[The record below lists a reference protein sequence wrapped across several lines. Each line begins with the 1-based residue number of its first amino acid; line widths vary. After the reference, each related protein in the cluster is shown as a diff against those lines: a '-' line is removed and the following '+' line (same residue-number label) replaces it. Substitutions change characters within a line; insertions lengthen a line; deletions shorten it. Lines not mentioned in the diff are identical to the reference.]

1 LSVPSPT
8 DIAIAGL
15 RWLEYAG
22 LLGFIGVVVVRRL
35 AGMPPPLSW
44 ARVSMQP
51 ALAAAFT
58 GGVAVLIG
66 ESLSTEHVSSAVML
80 RVAAEGIAL
89 GLCVFGRPWVV
100 PLAILAVLALPFAG
114 HGAVP
119 HPDGGAI
126 FTDALHILAA
136 GAWGG
141 GILVLATLRPPG
153 GWRGEEGR
161 ALLARFGPVA
171 FLAFAATALSGALRA
186 AEVLGS
192 ASYLFSTPYGLVLT
206 AKTAGVLVMVA
217 MSAVGWSRGWRFTRW
232 EGVVVLFVLAATALL
247 AAFPMPPIYPIVQLA
262 GR

>member
-1 LSVPSPT
+1 MSVPPLA
-8 DIAIAGL
+8 DLAIAAV

-22 LLGFIGVVVVRRL
+22 LLGFIGVIVVRRL
-35 AGMPPPLSW
+35 AAMPPALHW
-44 ARVSMQP
+44 ARPSTQP

-66 ESLSTEHVSSAVML
+66 EWLRSGHLSSAIIV

-89 GLCVFGRPWVV
+89 ALCVYVRRWVV
-100 PLAILAVLALPFAG
+100 PPAILAVLALPFAG
-114 HGAVP
+114 HAAVAGP
-119 HPDGGAI
+119 TGGAI
-126 FTDALHILAA
+126 FIDAFHILSA

-141 GILVLATLRPPG
+141 GIVVLALLRPPDGWG
-153 GWRGEEGR
+153 GKEGR

-171 FLAFAATALSGALRA
+171 FLAFTATALSGALRA

-192 ASYLFSTPYGLVLT
+192 ASYLFSTPYGLVLA

-217 MSAVGWSRGWRFTRW
+217 MSAVGWSRGWRFTRL
-232 EGVVVLFVLAATALL
+232 EGVVVLFVLAATAML
-247 AAFPMPPIYPIVQLA
+247 AAFPMPPEYPIVELA

>member
-1 LSVPSPT
+1 LSLPSLA
-8 DIAIAGL
+8 DLAIAAW
-15 RWLEYAG
+15 RWVEYAG

-35 AGMPPPLSW
+35 AGMPPALSW

-51 ALAAAFT
+51 ALAAALT
-58 GGVAVLIG
+58 GGVGVLIG
-66 ESLSTEHVSSAVML
+66 ESLRSGHVSSAIIV

-89 GLCVFGRPWVV
+89 ALCVYVRRWVV
-100 PLAILAVLALPFAG
+100 PPVMVALLALPLAS
-114 HGAVP
+114 HGTLL
-119 HPDGGAI
+119 HPSGGAI
-126 FTDALHILAA
+126 FIDALHVLSA

-141 GILVLATLRPPG
+141 GILVLATSRPPD

-171 FLAFAATALSGALRA
+171 FLAFTATALSGALRA
-186 AEVLGS
+186 ADVLGS
-192 ASYLFSTPYGLVLT
+192 ASYLFSTPYGLVLS

-232 EGVVVLFVLAATALL
+232 EGVAVLFVLAATALL
-247 AAFPMPPIYPIVQLA
+247 AAFPMPPIYIIVQLA

>member
-1 LSVPSPT
+1 MPPPADL
-8 DIAIAGL
+8 AIAVL
-15 RWLEYAG
+15 RWIEYAG

-35 AGMPPPLSW
+35 AAMPPPLHW
-44 ARVSMQP
+44 ARPSMRP
-51 ALAAAFT
+51 ALTAAFA
-58 GGVAVLIG
+58 GGIALLIADSLRTDHLSNAVI
-66 ESLSTEHVSSAVML
+66 V

-89 GLCVFGRPWVV
+89 ALCVYGRRWVV
-100 PLAILAVLALPFAG
+100 PPALLAVLALPFAG

-126 FTDALHILAA
+126 FTDALHILSA

-141 GILVLATLRPPG
+141 GILVLATLRPPDGWG
-153 GWRGEEGR
+153 GTEGR

-171 FLAFAATALSGALRA
+171 FLAFTATALSGALRA

-192 ASYLFSTPYGLVLT
+192 AGYLFSTPYGLVLS

-232 EGVVVLFVLAATALL
+232 EGAIVLFVLAASALL
-247 AAFPMPPIYPIVQLA
+247 AAFPMPPIYPIVELA

>member
-1 LSVPSPT
+1 MNLPPPADVAT
-8 DIAIAGL
+8 AGL

-35 AGMPPPLSW
+35 AAMPPRLDW
-44 ARVSMQP
+44 ARPSMRP
-51 ALAAAFT
+51 ALAAAFA

-66 ESLSTEHVSSAVML
+66 ESLSSGRVSSAIIL
-80 RVAAEGIAL
+80 RVALEGIAL
-89 GLCVFGRPWVV
+89 GLCVYGRRWVV
-100 PLAILAVLALPFAG
+100 PPAILAVLALPFAG

-126 FTDALHILAA
+126 FTDALHILST

-141 GILVLATLRPPG
+141 GILVLATLRPPDGWG
-153 GWRGEEGR
+153 GEPGR

-171 FLAFAATALSGALRA
+171 FLAFTTTALTGALRA

-192 ASYLFSTPYGLVLT
+192 VSNLWSTPYGLVLS

-217 MSAVGWSRGWRFTRW
+217 MSAFGWSRGWRFTRL
-232 EGVVVLFVLAATALL
+232 EGVAVLFVLAATALL
-247 AAFPMPPIYPIVQLA
+247 AAFPVLPEYPIVELA

>member
-1 LSVPSPT
+1 MPSPA
-8 DIAIAGL
+8 DLAIAAW

-35 AGMPPPLSW
+35 AAMPPSLHW
-44 ARVSMQP
+44 ARPSMQP

-58 GGVAVLIG
+58 GGVAVLIAN
-66 ESLSTEHVSSAVML
+66 SLRTEHLSNAVMV

-89 GLCVFGRPWVV
+89 AFCVYVRRWVV
-100 PLAILAVLALPFAG
+100 PPALLAVLALPFAG

-126 FTDALHILAA
+126 FTDALHVLSA

-141 GILVLATLRPPG
+141 GILVLATLRPPEGWG
-153 GWRGEEGR
+153 GTQGR

-171 FLAFAATALSGALRA
+171 FLAFTATALSGALRA

-192 ASYLFSTPYGLVLT
+192 AGYLFSTPYGLVLS

-232 EGVVVLFVLAATALL
+232 EGAVVLVVLAATAVL
-247 AAFPMPPIYPIVQLA
+247 AAFPMPPVNQIVELA

>member
-1 LSVPSPT
+1 LSLPSLA
-8 DIAIAGL
+8 DLAIAAW

-35 AGMPPPLSW
+35 AGMPPALGW

-51 ALAAAFT
+51 ALVAAFT
-58 GGVAVLIG
+58 GGVGVLIG
-66 ESLSTEHVSSAVML
+66 DSLRSGHVAGEVIL

-89 GLCVFGRPWVV
+89 ALCVYVRRWVA
-100 PLAILAVLALPFAG
+100 PPAGLAVLALPFAS
-114 HGAVP
+114 HSVLLDP
-119 HPDGGAI
+119 SGGAI
-126 FTDALHILAA
+126 FIDAFHILSA

-141 GILVLATLRPPG
+141 GILVLATLRPPD
-153 GWRGEEGR
+153 GWRGVEGR

-171 FLAFAATALSGALRA
+171 FLAFTATALSGALRA

-232 EGVVVLFVLAATALL
+232 EGVVVLFVLAATAGL
-247 AAFPMPPIYPIVQLA
+247 AAFPLPPLYTVVELA
-262 GR
+262 GS

>member
-1 LSVPSPT
+1 LSVPPPA
-8 DIAIAGL
+8 DLAIAAL

-22 LLGFIGVVVVRRL
+22 LLGFIGVIVVRRL
-35 AGMPPPLSW
+35 GAMPPRLHW
-44 ARVSMQP
+44 ARPSVQP

-58 GGVAVLIG
+58 GGVAVLIA
-66 ESLSTEHVSSAVML
+66 ESLRSGHLSSAVVF

-89 GLCVFGRPWVV
+89 ALCVYGRRWVV
-100 PLAILAVLALPFAG
+100 PPAIFAVLALPFAG
-114 HGAVP
+114 HAAVP
-119 HPDGGAI
+119 NPSGGAI
-126 FTDALHILAA
+126 FTDALHILSA

-141 GILVLATLRPPG
+141 GILVLALLRPPDGWG
-153 GWRGEEGR
+153 GKEGR

-171 FLAFAATALSGALRA
+171 FLAFTATALTGALRA

-192 ASYLFSTPYGLVLT
+192 VSYLWSTPYGLVLS

-217 MSAVGWSRGWRFTRW
+217 MSAIGWSRGWRFTRL

-247 AAFPMPPIYPIVQLA
+247 AAFPMPPEYPIVELA

>member
-1 LSVPSPT
+1 LSVPT
-8 DIAIAGL
+8 LADLAIAAW

-35 AGMPPPLSW
+35 AGMPPALRW

-58 GGVAVLIG
+58 GGVGVLIG
-66 ESLSTEHVSSAVML
+66 ESLQSGHLVSEVIV

-89 GLCVFGRPWVV
+89 ALCVYVHRLVV
-100 PLAILAVLALPFAG
+100 PPAIFAVLALPFAS
-114 HGAVP
+114 HAVVDP
-119 HPDGGAI
+119 SGGAI
-126 FTDALHILAA
+126 FIDAFHILSA
-136 GAWGG
+136 GAWAG
-141 GILVLATLRPPG
+141 GILVLATVRPPD
-153 GWRGEEGR
+153 GWRGEEGG

-171 FLAFAATALSGALRA
+171 FLAFTATALSGALRA

-192 ASYLFSTPYGLVLT
+192 ASYLFSTPYGLVLA
-206 AKTAGVLVMVA
+206 AKTAGVLVMIA

-232 EGVVVLFVLAATALL
+232 EGVVVLFVLAATAVL
-247 AAFPMPPIYPIVQLA
+247 AAFPVPPMYPIVELL

>member
-22 LLGFIGVVVVRRL
+22 LLGLIGVVMVRRL
-35 AGMPPPLSW
+35 AAMPPPLHW
-44 ARVSMQP
+44 ARPSMRP

-58 GGVAVLIG
+58 GGVAVLIS
-66 ESLSTEHVSSAVML
+66 ESLSTEHVSSTVIL
-80 RVAAEGIAL
+80 RVAAEAIAL

-100 PLAILAVLALPFAG
+100 PPAILALLALPFAG

-126 FTDALHILAA
+126 FTDELHILSA

-141 GILVLATLRPPG
+141 GILVLATLRPPD
-153 GWRGEEGR
+153 GWRGGEGR

-171 FLAFAATALSGALRA
+171 FLAFTATALSGALRA

-192 ASYLFSTPYGLVLT
+192 LSYLWSTPYGLVLS

-217 MSAVGWSRGWRFTRW
+217 MSAFGWGRGWRFTRW
-232 EGVVVLFVLAATALL
+232 EGLVVLVVLAATALL
-247 AAFPMPPIYPIVQLA
+247 AAFPMPPIYSIVQLA

>member
-1 LSVPSPT
+1 MSVPT
-8 DIAIAGL
+8 LADVAIAAW

-35 AGMPPPLSW
+35 AGMPAALGW

-58 GGVAVLIG
+58 GGVGVLIG
-66 ESLSTEHVSSAVML
+66 ESLQSGHLVSEVIV

-89 GLCVFGRPWVV
+89 ALCVYVHRWVV
-100 PLAILAVLALPFAG
+100 PPAMFAVLALPFAS
-114 HGAVP
+114 HAVVDP
-119 HPDGGAI
+119 SGGAI
-126 FTDALHILAA
+126 FIDAFHILSA
-136 GAWGG
+136 GAWAG
-141 GILVLATLRPPG
+141 GILALATLRPPD

-161 ALLARFGPVA
+161 ILLARFGPVA
-171 FLAFAATALSGALRA
+171 FLAFTATALSGALRA

-192 ASYLFSTPYGLVLT
+192 ASYLFSTPYGLVLA
-206 AKTAGVLVMVA
+206 AKAAGVLVMVA
-217 MSAVGWSRGWRFTRW
+217 MSAIGWSRGWRFTRW

-247 AAFPMPPIYPIVQLA
+247 AAFPMPPVYSIVELL